1 LLVWA
6 AASAAAAPDLS
17 VVKLPEGFAIETWAA
32 DVPNARS
39 MAMGANGTL
48 FVGTRT
54 AGKVYAIRAGANGTR
69 EVIVIASGL
78 NMPNGVAFQDGDLY
92 VAEIHRI
99 VRFDDIESKLTAP
112 PKPVAIAQL
121 PTERHHGWRYIAFG
135 PDEKLYVAVGAPCNV
150 CTRAEGFATIERM
163 EPDGSAREVVALGVR
178 NSVGFTWHPRTRDL
192 WFTDNGR
199 DMLGDDVPDDELN
212 RLRKP
217 GADFGFPYCH
227 AGSVVDPEHGKAG
240 TCNQAVPPVLKLG
253 PHVAALGL
261 RFYVA
266 DEFPSEYQ
274 GSLFIAQHGSWNRS
288 VPIGYRIMRARLAG
302 NRVVGYE
309 PFATGWLGADGKPT
323 GRPVDLLV
331 LADGSM
337 LVSDDF
343 AGAIYRI
350 SFRG

>member
-1 LLVWA
+1 V
-6 AASAAAAPDLS
+6 AAPDLT

-32 DVPNARS
+32 NVPNARS
-39 MAMGANGTL
+39 MALGANGTL

-54 AGKVYAIRAGANGTR
+54 AGKVYAVRPGAGGAR
-69 EVIVIASGL
+69 EVLAIASGL
-78 NMPNGVAFQDGDLY
+78 NMPNGVAFHGGDLY
-92 VAEIHRI
+92 VAEVHRI
-99 VRFDDIESKLTAP
+99 VRFEDIESRLTAP
-112 PKPVAIAQL
+112 PQPVSVAQL

-150 CTRAEGFATIERM
+150 CPRAKGFATIERM
-163 EPDGSAREVVALGVR
+163 QADGSAREVVALGVR
-178 NSVGFTWHPRTRDL
+178 NSVGLAWHPRTRDL

-212 RLRKP
+212 RLPKA

-227 AGSVVDPEHGKAG
+227 AGSVVDPEHGKSG
-240 TCNQAVPPVLKLG
+240 SCKQAVPPVQRMG

-261 RFYVA
+261 RFYTA
-266 DEFPSEYQ
+266 DAFPSEYR

-288 VPIGYRIMRARLAG
+288 VPIGYRIMHARLQG
-302 NRVVGYE
+302 DRVVAYE
-309 PFATGWLGADGKPT
+309 PFATGWLGPDGKPT

-331 LADGSM
+331 LDDGSM